1 MLIILPTKLNYHI
14 LLFLMYFIL
23 YNIQLQVCTS
33 FLFVFN
39 FFIIIKLSADGN
51 SNTRVMMAL
60 GTTMVLTEVITAAAV
75 REFL

>member
-51 SNTRVMMAL
+51 SNTRVIMAL